1 MISLADNLPGPQEAG
16 LGVTVAALA
25 GAEVVALEP
34 VTGGGNNRVYGVA
47 LADGRKV
54 AAKCYPSQKED
65 PRDRLGVEFGGLSFL
80 VQQGMGSAL
89 PQPLAADREAGVALY
104 EWIEGEA
111 VAASD
116 PEAREPGDVD
126 QALELL
132 AKLHELRLTPGA
144 KVLPPGSDPCF
155 SGADL
160 VAGIAGRRIRLG
172 EVAKDNDSLQAFLS
186 GKFDSALEGVM
197 QRAVRNYEAVG
208 MNFDTAIPEGERTL
222 SPSDFGFH
230 NARRREDGS
239 LVFLDFEYFGW
250 DDPVKLTADIL
261 MHPGMVLSA
270 NEGERFRKGLAE
282 INRED
287 PAYGKRLS
295 TLWPLFGLRWCLIL
309 LNEFLPERWFRRAYA
324 DGGLDHTAAQVRQLD
339 KAEDMLRRVE
349 EGNNGIT

>member
-1 MISLADNLPGPQEAG
+1 MVKTLSDLREAG
-16 LGVTVAALA
+16 LDATVAALA

-34 VTGGGNNRVYGVA
+34 MTGGGNNRVYGVK
-47 LADGRKV
+47 LSDGRKV

-65 PRDRLGVEFGGLSFL
+65 PRDRLGVEFGGLDFL
-80 VQQGMGSAL
+80 AQQGAGSAL
-89 PQPLAADREAGVALY
+89 PQPLAADSEAGVALY

-111 VAASD
+111 VAATD
-116 PEAREPGDVD
+116 PEARKLSDVD

-132 AKLHELRLTPGA
+132 EKLHDLRLTPGA
-144 KVLPPGSDPCF
+144 RELPPGSDPCF

-160 VAGIAGRRIRLG
+160 VAGIAGRRSRLG
-172 EVAKDNDSLQAFLS
+172 EVAEDNDSLRVFLS
-186 GKFDSALEGVM
+186 GKFDPALEGAR
-197 QRAVRNYEAVG
+197 QRAVRNYEAAG
-208 MNFDTAIPEGERTL
+208 MDFSAAIPEGERTL

-250 DDPVKLTADIL
+250 DDPVKMTADIL

-270 NEGERFRKGLAE
+270 EEETKFRAGLTE

-295 TLWPLFGLRWCLIL
+295 ALWPLFGLRWCLIL
-309 LNEFLPERWFRRAYA
+309 LNEFLPERWFRRVYA
-324 DGGLDHTAAQVRQLD
+324 DGGRDREAAQIRQLD
-339 KAEDMLRRVE
+339 KAEAMLRQVT
-349 EGNNGIT
+349 EGKDGI

>member
-1 MISLADNLPGPQEAG
+1 LAGTLSDPREAG
-16 LGVTVAALA
+16 LDATVTALA
-25 GAEVVALEP
+25 GAEVRTLEP

-65 PRDRLGVEFGGLSFL
+65 LRDRLGVEFGGLSFL
-80 VQQGMGSAL
+80 ADQGVGSAL
-89 PQPLAADREAGVALY
+89 PQPLAADHKAGVALY
-104 EWIEGEA
+104 EWIEGAA
-111 VAASD
+111 VSATDPAA
-116 PEAREPGDVD
+116 RKPGDVD

-132 AKLHELRLTPGA
+132 GKLHELRLVPGA
-144 KVLPPGSDPCF
+144 KNLPPGSDPCF

-160 VAGIAGRRIRLG
+160 VAGIAGRRVRLG
-172 EVAKDNDSLQAFLS
+172 EVAKDNDSLRAFLS
-186 GKFDSALEGVM
+186 GKFDPALEGVM
-197 QRAVRNYEAVG
+197 QGAARNYEAAG
-208 MNFDTAIPEGERTL
+208 MDFGAAIPERGRTL

-270 NEGERFRKGLAE
+270 EEETKFRTGLAE

-287 PAYGKRLS
+287 PAYGKRFS
-295 TLWPLFGLRWCLIL
+295 ALWPLFGLRWCLIL
-309 LNEFLPERWFRRAYA
+309 LNEFLPERWFRRVYA
-324 DGGLDHTAAQVRQLD
+324 DGGLDHTAAQTRQLD

-349 EGNNGIT
+349 EEKDGI

>member
-1 MISLADNLPGPQEAG
+1 LAGNLSDPREAG
-16 LGVTVAALA
+16 LDVTVAALA
-25 GAEVVALEP
+25 GAEVLSLEP
-34 VTGGGNNRVYGVA
+34 VKGGGNNRVYGAA

-80 VQQGMGSAL
+80 AQQGAGSVL

-116 PEAREPGDVD
+116 PEARGPGDVD
-126 QALELL
+126 QALGLL
-132 AKLHELRLTPGA
+132 AKLHELRLIPGA
-144 KVLPPGSDPCF
+144 KALPPGSDPCF

-160 VAGIAGRRIRLG
+160 VTGIAGRRMRLG
-172 EVAKDNDSLQAFLS
+172 EVAQDNDSLRVFLS
-186 GKFDSALEGVM
+186 GKFDPALEGAG
-197 QRAVRNYEAVG
+197 QRAARNYEAVG
-208 MNFDTAIPEGERTL
+208 MDFGAAIAERERTL

-230 NARRREDGS
+230 NARRRGDGS

-250 DDPVKLTADIL
+250 DDPVKMTADIL

-270 NEGERFRKGLAE
+270 EEDVKFRAGLAE

-287 PAYGKRLS
+287 ETYGARLS
-295 TLWPLFGLRWCLIL
+295 ALWPLFGLRWCLIL
-309 LNEFLPERWFRRAYA
+309 LNEFLPERWFRRVYA
-324 DGGLDHTAAQVRQLD
+324 DGGLDHTAAQARQLE
-339 KAEDMLRRVE
+339 KAEDMLRLVE
-349 EGNNGIT
+349 EGSDGI

>member
-1 MISLADNLPGPQEAG
+1 MAGTLSDPREAG
-16 LGVTVAALA
+16 LDATVTALA
-25 GAEVVALEP
+25 GAEVRTLEP

-65 PRDRLGVEFGGLSFL
+65 LRDRLGVEFGGLSFL
-80 VQQGMGSAL
+80 ADQGVGSAL
-89 PQPLAADREAGVALY
+89 PQPLAADHKAGVALY
-104 EWIEGEA
+104 EWIEGAA
-111 VAASD
+111 VSATDPAA
-116 PEAREPGDVD
+116 RKPGDVD

-132 AKLHELRLTPGA
+132 GKLHELRLVPGA
-144 KVLPPGSDPCF
+144 KNLPPGSDPCF

-160 VAGIAGRRIRLG
+160 VAGIAGRRVRLG
-172 EVAKDNDSLQAFLS
+172 EVAKDNDSLRAFLS
-186 GKFDSALEGVM
+186 GKFDPALEGVM
-197 QRAVRNYEAVG
+197 QGAARNYEAAG
-208 MNFDTAIPEGERTL
+208 MDFGAAIPERGRTL

-250 DDPVKLTADIL
+250 DDPVKMTADIL

-270 NEGERFRKGLAE
+270 EEETKFRAGLTE

-295 TLWPLFGLRWCLIL
+295 ALWPLFGLRWCMIL
-309 LNEFLPERWFRRAYA
+309 LNEFLPERWFRRVYA
-324 DGGLDHTAAQVRQLD
+324 DGGRDREAAQTRQLD
-339 KAEDMLRRVE
+339 KAEAMLRQVT
-349 EGNNGIT
+349 EGKDGI